1 MAGVAILT
9 GLHWYSPGWNEDW
22 LSLQADIFR
31 VAFGAS
37 VTFTIVVEVMGRMV
51 LLIPEAIKNIREKE
65 KRAQQ
70 KRRKEAY
77 ERFGVE
83 VNGVLMLPNTV
94 EVEAFLN
101 GEQSGGDGSN

>member
-1 MAGVAILT
+1 
-9 GLHWYSPGWNEDW
+9 
-22 LSLQADIFR
+22 
-31 VAFGAS
+31 
-37 VTFTIVVEVMGRMV
+37 MV

>member
-1 MAGVAILT
+1 M
-9 GLHWYSPGWNEDW
+9 
-22 LSLQADIFR
+22 SLQADIFR

-65 KRAQQ
+65 KRALQ

>member
-1 MAGVAILT
+1 M
-9 GLHWYSPGWNEDW
+9 
-22 LSLQADIFR
+22 QADIFR

-37 VTFTIVVEVMGRMV
+37 VSFTIVVEVMGRMV

-65 KRAQQ
+65 KRTQQ

-101 GEQSGGDGSN
+101 REQSGGDGSN